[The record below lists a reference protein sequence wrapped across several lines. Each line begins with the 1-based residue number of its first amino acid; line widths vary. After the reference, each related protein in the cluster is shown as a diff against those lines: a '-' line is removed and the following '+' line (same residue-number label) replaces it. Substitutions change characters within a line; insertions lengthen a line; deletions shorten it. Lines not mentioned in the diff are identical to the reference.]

1 MCFTLV
7 IIFFYWHSLRWY
19 DIGAALLYL
28 VNFDY
33 LHPWIIGHLWSLSVE
48 EQFYL
53 LWPSILKKWYRH
65 RMIILWAAIFLA
77 PIARTVF
84 FFLKVA
90 GGGYG
95 NLLTVGDNLATG
107 CLLAMLG
114 SRIGEIRWMLAAV
127 MVLAVIFIPLYDA
140 DSPLRRVHA
149 LRAIPDSPFL
159 NCRNSL
165 ARRATSVPFAEL
177 HASRLAGEN
186 QLQSV
191 PLATTI
197 LRSRFI
203 SKIWRAVGPRIGLYF
218 LLSRRDSDAAPA

>member
-1 MCFTLV
+1 VVVERGGTVLPALAK
-7 IIFFYWHSLRWY
+7 HSQEVVSAPHDNSLGS
-19 DIGAALLYL
+19 DIPRSDCQ
-28 VNFDY
+28 N
-33 LHPWIIGHLWSLSVE
+33 S
-48 EQFYL
+48 
-53 LWPSILKKWYRH
+53 
-65 RMIILWAAIFLA
+65 
-77 PIARTVF
+77 F

-90 GGGYG
+90 SGGYG

-114 SRIGEIRWMLAAV
+114 SRIGEIRWKLAAV